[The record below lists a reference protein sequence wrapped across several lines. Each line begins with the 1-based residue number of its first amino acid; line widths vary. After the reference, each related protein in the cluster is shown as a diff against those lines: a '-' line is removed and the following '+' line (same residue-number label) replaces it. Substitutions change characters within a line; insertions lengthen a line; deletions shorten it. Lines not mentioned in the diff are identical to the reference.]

1 MVRLRLSSPIDQVMG
16 SEGLDISHY
25 LNTIKTIANLCNFG
39 IGMIFFVANERFV
52 NLELY
57 IYFCCWNLELV
68 SLKFEVC
75 HLFMH
80 W

>member
-39 IGMIFFVANERFV
+39 IGMIFF
-52 NLELY
+52 L
-57 IYFCCWNLELV
+57 
-68 SLKFEVC
+68 
-75 HLFMH
+75 
-80 W
+80 